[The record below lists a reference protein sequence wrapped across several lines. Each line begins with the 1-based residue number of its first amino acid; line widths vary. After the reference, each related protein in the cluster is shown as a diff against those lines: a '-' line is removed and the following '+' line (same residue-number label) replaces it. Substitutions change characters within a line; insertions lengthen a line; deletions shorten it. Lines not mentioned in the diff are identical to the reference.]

1 MNLSNYSQK
10 NLRLILKM
18 INEEI
23 NRKEDFFISKY
34 KQLLQDK
41 MALINLELID
51 NEVYSFLIQLYIDNP
66 NYQTE
71 EITVPILN
79 EYIVTT
85 KRTATI
91 DFSEFYENEVSS
103 YLKNEDDLQEM
114 EEYYSVT
121 DWWEG
126 EMVDRDEYNEETMD
140 TEIYEI
146 TRV

>member
-1 MNLSNYSQK
+1 MDLSNYSQK

-34 KQLLQDK
+34 KQILQDK
-41 MALINLELID
+41 MSLINLELID
-51 NEVYSFLIQLYIDNP
+51 NDVYSFLIQLYIDNP

-91 DFSEFYENEVSS
+91 DVREFYENEVSS

-114 EEYYSVT
+114 EEYYSLT

-126 EMVDRDEYNEETMD
+126 EMVDRDEFNEETMD

>member
-1 MNLSNYSQK
+1 MDLSNYSQK

-41 MALINLELID
+41 MSLINLELID
-51 NEVYSFLIQLYIDNP
+51 NDVYSFLIQLYIDNP

-91 DFSEFYENEVSS
+91 DVREFYDNEVSS

-140 TEIYEI
+140 TEIYQI

>member
-1 MNLSNYSQK
+1 MDLSNYSQK

-23 NRKEDFFISKY
+23 NRKEDFFVSKY
-34 KQLLQDK
+34 KQILQDK
-41 MALINLELID
+41 MSLINLELID
-51 NEVYSFLIQLYIDNP
+51 NDVYSFLIQLYIDNP

-85 KRTATI
+85 KRIATI
-91 DFSEFYENEVSS
+91 DVREFYENEVSS

-114 EEYYSVT
+114 EEYYSLT